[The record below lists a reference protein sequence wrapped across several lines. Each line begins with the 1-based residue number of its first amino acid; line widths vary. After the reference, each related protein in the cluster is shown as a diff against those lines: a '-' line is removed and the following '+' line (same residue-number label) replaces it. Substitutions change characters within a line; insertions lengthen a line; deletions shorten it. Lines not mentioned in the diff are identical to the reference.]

1 MIGRQL
7 DVKGVAEKLGIC
19 RATVYNLVKNNPDF
33 PSQRKINR
41 AARWDEGEI
50 DAFLEKCPRG
60 AYGERER

>member
-1 MIGRQL
+1 MMGRQL
-7 DVKGVAEKLGIC
+7 DVKDVAKKLKIC

-60 AYGERER
+60 AYGEREK